1 MLANEGINLPI
12 AYTLT
17 MIGSFRTL
25 LDINAIRNTC
35 AITRRPIALAIG
47 LSLVSKML
55 IECSSRFFV
64 CQNVL
69 MNRFMMKRNDAL
81 SFQAARRLFRASVLF
96 HVVVDE

>member
-81 SFQAARRLFRASVLF
+81 SFQAPCHLFRAPAF
-96 HVVVDE
+96 FYAVVDE